1 LNDFLE
7 LTTEKRDCC
16 NKPRFLNNDNWRAF
30 LKNILFKKECDSVLP
45 NYAYTIFSAD
55 EKRDHIKASG
65 VVIPTN
71 ELFPS
76 SDVHYSTDNIVTP
89 SKSGSFSQCIV
100 PTMYFPMH
108 DSIVFEWDMEDN
120 FKAGDSVVNA
130 PAPNSIYYD
139 TMQAVRYCDVLGRA
153 DLFRFKLF
161 YKTDLRQSEART
173 LPNVPSNFV
182 PDNVQCPVL
191 TPENSAVAL
200 EKDCREALSF
210 NYQIHLLHRPRA
222 EDKEDFI
229 TFPNLF
235 GRKASDLQLCFLR
248 NPQNLF
254 AENADFSLENVLREG
269 IDIAVVE
276 AENGA
281 IEIQIPQPENIELED
296 IKAIAMYEMGEDG
309 RKHAVIVKNVAKLP
323 NERKIGSWY
332 MYPVYGL

>member
-1 LNDFLE
+1 VDGV
-7 LTTEKRDCC
+7 
-16 NKPRFLNNDNWRAF
+16 A
-30 LKNILFKKECDSVLP
+30 SV
-45 NYAYTIFSAD
+45 D
-55 EKRDHIKASG
+55 
-65 VVIPTN
+65 V
-71 ELFPS
+71 S
-76 SDVHYSTDNIVTP
+76 S
-89 SKSGSFSQCIV
+89 C
-100 PTMYFPMH
+100 
-108 DSIVFEWDMEDN
+108 
-120 FKAGDSVVNA
+120 
-130 PAPNSIYYD
+130 
-139 TMQAVRYCDVLGRA
+139 AVMSPPGRA
-153 DLFRFKLF
+153 G
-161 YKTDLRQSEART
+161 
-173 LPNVPSNFV
+173 
-182 PDNVQCPVL
+182 
-191 TPENSAVAL
+191 AL

-254 AENADFSLENVLREG
+254 AENADFSPENVLAQG
-269 IDIAVVE
+269 IDVEIVE